1 MSRRNKKRI
10 ALLKAEWGK
19 PKKETFNYNLIEE
32 YFSLKP
38 SGASP
43 YQLKDRAV
51 EDLDFFN
58 FFEFIDRTN
67 SAIGQQYL
75 FYKLRQLNNTPANL
89 QRLEER
95 VQHYNKEEEKRLD
108 LQLALINI
116 NQKFDYYLPFIIYG
130 QLPEKMKHLWVIRLL
145 QLLFFAGILA
155 TFINTAFLLP
165 LILIFGI
172 NSFIHFR
179 AKGEI
184 GFFTSVFSRLGA
196 VTQITKKILPEAG
209 LSSSEEAVYRANIK
223 GLEKIVNKI
232 NVLRTDRLQD
242 NEITAFV
249 WYAFELL
256 KIVTLSD
263 IITFNSVIDEIKAA
277 RTQLD
282 DFFLLIGELDVALS
296 IASLRVG
303 LPHYC
308 TPTFIAPQKEFELK
322 SLYHPLLK
330 ECVANDL
337 HLQGHSLLLTG
348 SNMSGKST
356 FIKAINLNIIAA
368 QALNTSFS
376 QYCRIPFFGL
386 ATSIRIGDDLMMDK
400 SYYMEEVNA
409 IGSLIELS
417 EQQNIQLLFTIDEVF
432 KGTNTIERVSAAKA
446 ILEYLNRGNHIVLVS
461 THDIE
466 LTQLLTQAYDLY
478 YFQERIEN
486 ETLSF
491 DYQLRK
497 GALEK
502 KNAIKILEIAGY
514 PTSIIT
520 EAKRLA
526 EELEKEKTQSRLE

>member
-1 MSRRNKKRI
+1 MSRQTQKRI

-19 PKKETFNYNLIEE
+19 PKEEAFNYNLIEE

-38 SGASP
+38 SGESP

-51 EDLDFFN
+51 EDLDFLS

-75 FYKLRQLNNTPANL
+75 YYKLRQLNTTPAHL
-89 QRLEER
+89 EQLEER
-95 VQHYNKEEEKRLD
+95 IQHYSKEEEKRIV
-108 LQLALINI
+108 LQLALIKI
-116 NQKFDYYLPFIIYG
+116 NQKSDYYLPFIIHG
-130 QLPEKMKHLWVIRLL
+130 KLPEKMKHLWVIRLL

-155 TFINTAFLLP
+155 TSINTAFLLP

-172 NSFIHFR
+172 NAFIHYR

-196 VTQITKKILPEAG
+196 VTHITKKILPEAG

-242 NEITAFV
+242 NELGALL
-249 WYAFELL
+249 WYVLELL
-256 KIVTLSD
+256 KVVTLSE
-263 IITFNSVIDEIKAA
+263 IITFNSVVDEIKAA
-277 RTQLD
+277 REPLD
-282 DFFLLIGELDVALS
+282 DFFVLIGELDLALS
-296 IASLRVG
+296 VAALRVG
-303 LPHYC
+303 LPHYS
-308 TPTFIAPQKEFELK
+308 TPTFAPPQKEIEVT
-322 SLYHPLLK
+322 SLYHPLVK
-330 ECVANDL
+330 DCVANDL
-337 HLQGHSLLLTG
+337 RLINSSLLLTG

-376 QYCRIPFFGL
+376 QSCRIPFLGL
-386 ATSIRIGDDLMMDK
+386 ATSIRIADDLLMDK

-417 EQQNIQLLFTIDEVF
+417 KQQNIQILFTIDEVF

-446 ILEYLNRGNHIVLVS
+446 ILEYLNQGQHIVLVS

-466 LTQLLTQAYDLY
+466 LTQLLSQAYDLY

-497 GALEK
+497 GALKK

-514 PTSIIT
+514 PSSIIS

>member
-10 ALLKAEWGK
+10 AQLKADWGK

-38 SGASP
+38 SGESP

-51 EDLDFFN
+51 EDLDFMS

-75 FYKLRQLNNTPANL
+75 YYKLRQLNATPAHL
-89 QRLEER
+89 EQLEER
-95 VQHYNKEEEKRLD
+95 IQHYHKAEEKRLN
-108 LQLALINI
+108 LQLALIKI
-116 NQKFDYYLPFIIYG
+116 NQKSDYYLPFIIYG
-130 QLPEKMKHLWVIRLL
+130 QLPEKMKHLWAIRLL

-155 TFINTAFLLP
+155 TAINTAFLLP

-172 NSFIHFR
+172 NAFLHYR

-196 VTQITKKILPEAG
+196 VTHITKKILPEAG
-209 LSSSEEAVYRANIK
+209 LNSKQEAVYTANIK

-242 NEITAFV
+242 NELGALL
-249 WYAFELL
+249 WYVLELL
-256 KIVTLSD
+256 KVVTLSE
-263 IITFNSVIDEIKAA
+263 IITFNNVVDEIKAA
-277 RTQLD
+277 RAALD
-282 DFFLLIGELDVALS
+282 DFFVLIGELDVALS
-296 IASLRVG
+296 IGALRVG
-303 LPHYC
+303 LSHYC
-308 TPTFIAPQKEFELK
+308 TPTFTPPQKEIELK

-330 ECVANDL
+330 EGVANDL
-337 HLQGHSLLLTG
+337 HLQGRSLLLTG

-368 QALNTSFS
+368 QAMNTSFS
-376 QYCRIPFFGL
+376 QYCRMPFFGL
-386 ATSIRIGDDLMMDK
+386 ATSIRITDDLLMDK

-409 IGSLIELS
+409 IGNLIELS

-446 ILEYLNRGNHIVLVS
+446 ILEYLNRGHHMVLVS

-466 LTQLLTQAYDLY
+466 LTQLLTPAYDLY

-514 PTSIIT
+514 PTSVIS

-526 EELEKEKTQSRLE
+526 EQLEKEKTQ